1 MIKVSWTRSYIGHD
15 KIQQMGLNTKSMLSA
30 LRIEEPQ
37 PLMKHMDYQKFF
49 GPMVS
54 KCPSIVDDIKNV
66 FVIKSPM
73 DMKINIDEAQSR
85 VNIEK
90 QTPDF
95 AQLFLGNPQ
104 GKWGLHQ
111 VGAMGYLFFAEKSL
125 MINQLPAYY
134 DNNDYTNKTNT
145 ITASFD
151 IGNWFRPAGKP
162 VFQIKK
168 DVTTIDIKEGDALLY
183 IKFNTT
189 EKIKLIEFDDS
200 EFQRLAER
208 SPEYMCGTLKD
219 HDDNIISLKKCYDYF
234 NRFKM
239 KRRIMKLIKRN
250 LI

>member
-1 MIKVSWTRSYIGHD
+1 MIKVYWTRSYIGHE
-15 KIQQMGLNTKSMLSA
+15 KIKGLGLNTKAMLSA
-30 LRIEEPQ
+30 LRVPAPE
-37 PLMKHMDYQKFF
+37 PLMKHMDHKTFF
-49 GPMVS
+49 GPEVS
-54 KCPSIVDDIKNV
+54 RCPSIVDDTKNV

-73 DMKINIDEAQSR
+73 DMKINIDEAKSR
-85 VNIEK
+85 VNIEI
-90 QTPDF
+90 QSPDF

-111 VGAMGYLFFAEKSL
+111 VGALGYLFFAEKSL

-134 DNNDYTNKTNT
+134 DNNDYTDKTNT

-151 IGNWFRPAGKP
+151 VGNWFMPAGKP

-168 DVTTIDIKEGDALLY
+168 DVVSIDIKEGDALLY
-183 IKFNTT
+183 VKFNTT
-189 EKIKLIEFDDS
+189 EKIKLIEFDDV
-200 EFQRLAER
+200 EFNQLAER

-219 HDDNIISLKKCYDYF
+219 HSENIISLQKCYDYF

>member
-1 MIKVSWTRSYIGHD
+1 
-15 KIQQMGLNTKSMLSA
+15 
-30 LRIEEPQ
+30 
-37 PLMKHMDYQKFF
+37 MDYQKFF

>member
-1 MIKVSWTRSYIGHD
+1 MPEPELLETVKLSDGCSLSY
-15 KIQQMGLNTKSMLSA
+15 
-30 LRIEEPQ
+30 
-37 PLMKHMDYQKFF
+37 
-49 GPMVS
+49 
-54 KCPSIVDDIKNV
+54 
-66 FVIKSPM
+66 
-73 DMKINIDEAQSR
+73 
-85 VNIEK
+85 
-90 QTPDF
+90 
-95 AQLFLGNPQ
+95 
-104 GKWGLHQ
+104 
-111 VGAMGYLFFAEKSL
+111 
-125 MINQLPAYY
+125 
-134 DNNDYTNKTNT
+134 
-145 ITASFD
+145 ASFGD
-151 IGNWFRPAGKP
+151 PAGKP

>member
-1 MIKVSWTRSYIGHD
+1 MIKVYWTRSYIGHE
-15 KIQQMGLNTKSMLSA
+15 KIKGLGLNTRAMLSA
-30 LRIEEPQ
+30 LRIPAPD
-37 PLMKHMDYQKFF
+37 PLMKHMDYQRFF
-49 GPMVS
+49 GPEVS
-54 KCPSIVDDIKNV
+54 RCPSIVDDIKNV

-90 QTPDF
+90 QSPDF

-111 VGAMGYLFFAEKSL
+111 VGAMGYLFFADKSL

-134 DNNDYTNKTNT
+134 DNNDYTDKTNT

-168 DVTTIDIKEGDALLY
+168 DVTSIDIKEGDALLY
-183 IKFNTT
+183 VKFNTT
-189 EKIKLIEFDDS
+189 EKIKLVEFDDV
-200 EFQRLAER
+200 EFNQLAER

-219 HDDNIISLKKCYDYF
+219 HSENIISLQKCYDYF